1 MKTSLT
7 RLFGLGARASA
18 LKAALAATMACA
30 LVAGCGGD
38 DEADGEMPSPTAQ
51 ASDGSAVAQTPI
63 VAPPSAGAC
72 PDGGTDATQP
82 PALNS
87 TLDCAP

>member
-1 MKTSLT
+1 MTTFLSLAAGW
-7 RLFGLGARASA
+7 RVSA
-18 LKAALAATMACA
+18 LKSALAATMACA
-30 LVAGCGGD
+30 LLAGCGGD
-38 DEADGEMPSPTAQ
+38 ED
-51 ASDGSAVAQTPI
+51 SDGDTPASAEQAGDGSTAGQTPI

-72 PDGGTDATQP
+72 PEGGTDAAQP

>member
-1 MKTSLT
+1 MTTFLSLAAGW
-7 RLFGLGARASA
+7 RVSA
-18 LKAALAATMACA
+18 LRRALAATMVCA

-38 DEADGEMPSPTAQ
+38 EDSDSDTPSSATQ
-51 ASDGSAVAQTPI
+51 AGDGSAAAQVPI

-72 PDGGTDATQP
+72 PDGGADAAQP